1 MKIALLQADAVTG
14 DIDANLET
22 IRQGAIKAEADG
34 AALLLTPELFVSGY
48 APVELRSWLAAGG
61 DSEIEPKLQA
71 LASDTEIAIA
81 ASFPLL
87 REDGTATIS
96 AGLWA
101 HDGSEVLRYDKVH
114 LWGEDEKATFV
125 AASDAP
131 EIAEWNGW
139 NVAFQICYDIEFAEP
154 TRMLAS
160 HGANLVLVPTAID
173 DDAHY
178 VSDLIVPTRAA
189 ENGIVVA
196 YADHARP
203 ETHPERFTGRSVVAS
218 WDGSVLGKAADAPE
232 LLMVD
237 LPEPASVPGL
247 SSNYLRDRRA
257 DVYAAWRESDLPR
270 RTAL

>member
-1 MKIALLQADAVTG
+1 MKIALLQADAITA

-61 DSEIEPKLQA
+61 DSETEQKLQA

-131 EIAEWNGW
+131 RSPSGTAGMSHSRS
-139 NVAFQICYDIEFAEP
+139 ATTSSSLSRLGCSQATAP
-154 TRMLAS
+154 TSCSCRPPSTTMR
-160 HGANLVLVPTAID
+160 TTC
-173 DDAHY
+173 
-178 VSDLIVPTRAA
+178 LI
-189 ENGIVVA
+189 
-196 YADHARP
+196 
-203 ETHPERFTGRSVVAS
+203 
-218 WDGSVLGKAADAPE
+218 
-232 LLMVD
+232 
-237 LPEPASVPGL
+237 
-247 SSNYLRDRRA
+247 
-257 DVYAAWRESDLPR
+257 
-270 RTAL
+270 